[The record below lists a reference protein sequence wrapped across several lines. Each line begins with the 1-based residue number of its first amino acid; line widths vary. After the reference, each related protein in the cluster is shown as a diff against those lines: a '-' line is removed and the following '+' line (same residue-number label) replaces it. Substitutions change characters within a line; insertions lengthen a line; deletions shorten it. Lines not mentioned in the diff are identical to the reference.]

1 MAADFF
7 LTDAYLYIP
16 KEWAAFDSA
25 RRAFKSAQ
33 EVVQSVPLA
42 FQSGE
47 AWEKACERADA
58 AQDVLHD
65 AERAARRAF
74 RRVFA

>member
-1 MAADFF
+1 MAGDFF
-7 LTDAYLYIP
+7 MTDVHLHIP
-16 KEWAAFDSA
+16 REWAAYDAA

-33 EVVQSVPLA
+33 EVVHSVPQA
-42 FQSGE
+42 FQVGE
-47 AWEKACERADA
+47 AWEKACARADA

-74 RRVFA
+74 RKVFA